1 MSFDKRENDLARGS
15 YDVQDGAQVLTGCT
29 PVSKTGGTRFESW
42 VPRLLPAQVR
52 REITSLAP
60 AACGRLRSGQNQ
72 WAAA

>member
-1 MSFDKRENDLARGS
+1 
-15 YDVQDGAQVLTGCT
+15 
-29 PVSKTGGTRFESW
+29 